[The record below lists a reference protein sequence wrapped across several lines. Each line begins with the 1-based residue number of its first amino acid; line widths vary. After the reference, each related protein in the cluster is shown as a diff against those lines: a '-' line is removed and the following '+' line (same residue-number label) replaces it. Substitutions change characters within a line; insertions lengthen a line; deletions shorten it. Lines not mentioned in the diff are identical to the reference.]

1 MAEWMADGLLVEM
14 EMEVC
19 HDSFSLSFS
28 GFYGNFIW
36 MTYLHGGERWMERW
50 QGGRSSRIVCS
61 GEEIG
66 HHSKIFTREKS
77 MAVCIQD
84 PSLAAKGPKGS
95 ILCDF

>member
-1 MAEWMADGLLVEM
+1 
-14 EMEVC
+14 
-19 HDSFSLSFS
+19 
-28 GFYGNFIW
+28 
-36 MTYLHGGERWMERW
+36 MERW

-84 PSLAAKGPKGS
+84 PSSAAKGPEGTVS
-95 ILCDF
+95 RTLP

>member
-1 MAEWMADGLLVEM
+1 
-14 EMEVC
+14 
-19 HDSFSLSFS
+19 
-28 GFYGNFIW
+28 
-36 MTYLHGGERWMERW
+36 MERW

-84 PSLAAKGPKGS
+84 PSLAAKGPKGC